1 MRHASFGAAEGN
13 CLEKGDIDGAIGYV
27 WGASQRCDAI
37 DGGERAKR
45 SEAKRSEA
53 KRASLL
59 EDEHTRDEV
68 REMVLDGRFDSPKD
82 APGQTRER
90 VEF

>member
-1 MRHASFGAAEGN
+1 MAQLVMFGVPVSVVMRLTEVSE
-13 CLEKGDIDGAIGYV
+13 
-27 WGASQRCDAI
+27 
-37 DGGERAKR
+37 R

>member
-1 MRHASFGAAEGN
+1 MAQLVMFGVPVSVVMRLTEVSE
-13 CLEKGDIDGAIGYV
+13 
-27 WGASQRCDAI
+27 
-37 DGGERAKR
+37 R

-90 VEF
+90 VHSV